1 MPVGPAGSG
10 PLVSA
15 ARWLTVLGVGV
26 IAASLSAL
34 PAAYL
39 GYVAV
44 SSWTACSGQCGEPD
58 RGLAAKAALI
68 ALVVVSGP
76 VALMAVLMPRGQ
88 RLRWVPVFTV
98 LVLAVMSLV
107 ALVWARMAV
116 S

>member
-1 MPVGPAGSG
+1 MLVVGA
-10 PLVSA
+10 
-15 ARWLTVLGVGV
+15 
-26 IAASLSAL
+26 IAATLSAL

-39 GYVAV
+39 GYVTA
-44 SSWTACSGQCGEPD
+44 SSWTGCFGQCGEPD
-58 RGLAAKAALI
+58 RGPAMKAAFI

-88 RLRWVPVFTV
+88 RLRWVPVFAV

-107 ALVWARMAV
+107 TLVWVRVGV

>member
-1 MPVGPAGSG
+1 M
-10 PLVSA
+10 
-15 ARWLTVLGVGV
+15 LGIGV

-39 GYVAV
+39 GYVTL
-44 SSWTACSGQCGEPD
+44 SSWTGCFGQCGEPD
-58 RGLAAKAALI
+58 RGLAVKAAVI
-68 ALVVVSGP
+68 ALVVLSGP

-88 RLRWVPVFTV
+88 RLRWVPVFAV

-107 ALVWARMAV
+107 TLVWARLAV